1 MSTRRFVRNSL
12 LLISIEMLAKALGVV
27 FFALVAR
34 FLGARE
40 LGLLAFA
47 TAVANFIVIPARFG
61 FETVVQRDVGRNP
74 AGTLAYFQGI
84 GWLKG
89 IISLAIM
96 VIYVAAL
103 KIAANGEVT
112 VMALVACF
120 TLVYSFMEFI
130 NAFFRANQRPEMELA
145 VRSFFSVSNL
155 VLGIIV
161 LYAGWR
167 LAGVVSS
174 QLLSVG
180 LAVLLGACILLRI
193 APPARSH
200 RDRQNLT
207 KYLGAA
213 APFAGI
219 LVALYFSNQ
228 IGVIILTPMAG
239 SEEVGYFAAA
249 ARLFDAMTLI
259 PAAVM
264 GAFLPMMSQL
274 Y

>member
-12 LLISIEMLAKALGVV
+12 LLICIEMLAKALGVV

-47 TAVANFIVIPARFG
+47 TAVANFIVLPARFG
-61 FETVVQRDVGRNP
+61 FETVVQRDVGRHP
-74 AGTLAYFQGI
+74 AGTLVYFQGI
-84 GWLKG
+84 GLLKG
-89 IISLAIM
+89 LISLGVI

-103 KIAANGEVT
+103 KIAGRGEVT
-112 VMALVACF
+112 VMVLVACF

-130 NAFFRANQRPEMELA
+130 NAFFRANQRPELELA

-155 VLGIIV
+155 LLGVLV

-167 LAGVVSS
+167 LTGVVSS

-180 LAVLLGACILLRI
+180 LAVLLGTWILLRI
-193 APPARSH
+193 APAVRTH

-207 KYLGAA
+207 K
-213 APFAGI
+213 
-219 LVALYFSNQ
+219 
-228 IGVIILTPMAG
+228 
-239 SEEVGYFAAA
+239 
-249 ARLFDAMTLI
+249 
-259 PAAVM
+259 
-264 GAFLPMMSQL
+264 
-274 Y
+274 